1 MRVMSA
7 GSRKR
12 IEREVGATRA
22 EFLRALALAHSPGVE
37 TLGPD
42 TYRVRSG
49 DVVLDIS
56 LFEAPPRRIALIEIP
71 VLKAVYEFVQGGG
84 PDCEVLLAKLDRAM
98 QRGGG

>member
-37 TLGPD
+37 ALGPD

-56 LFEAPPRRIALIEIP
+56 LFEAPPRRTFVVHGEAGASAALREAMSQRLGWTAIDIP
-71 VLKAVYEFVQGGG
+71 
-84 PDCEVLLAKLDRAM
+84 
-98 QRGGG
+98 QRGERYRLD